1 MCTYTRDPS
10 PFKSLRDP
18 QTSSLLQLPS
28 VTCNILHNLYLQS
41 LPNTWNFHHSSASLE
56 WKTTLQWNLFIIQA
70 SSLHR
75 GYLNIVRPDCF
86 GRICQHPDTEPDSQR
101 IRQMYCSCFRLYI
114 NKHLVNPSSDC
125 IQAEYELFV
134 PQTAYKWL
142 MK

>member
-10 PFKSLRDP
+10 PFTSLRDP

-28 VTCNILHNLYLQS
+28 ATCNILHDLFLQS
-41 LPNTWNFHHSSASLE
+41 LPNTWNFHHSSASLK
-56 WKTTLQWNLFIIQA
+56 WKTTMEPLHY
-70 SSLHR
+70 SSILS
-75 GYLNIVRPDCF
+75 
-86 GRICQHPDTEPDSQR
+86 SQR
-101 IRQMYCSCFRLYI
+101 ILEYSPPGLFWTDLSTPRYRASSQRIKQMYCSCFRLYI